1 MVCRVLNPFRAP
13 DGIASGRCYP
23 FRHRM
28 ASLMGDAILNSFW
41 DAAKKRTKRLWLAS
55 FFHFKVPSFFKRTS
69 KKITS
74 RQQVQRTLIF
84 VD

>member
-1 MVCRVLNPFRAP
+1 MR
-13 DGIASGRCYP
+13 
-23 FRHRM
+23 RM
-28 ASLMGDAILNSFW
+28 ASLMGDAILDSFL
-41 DAAKKRTKRLWLAS
+41 DAAKKIIEEIRIAS
-55 FFHFKVPSFFKRTS
+55 LFYFKVPSFFKRTS